1 MVNRLFGICYQ
12 LMQRDKIPAKELA
25 ERYEVSV
32 RTIYRDV
39 EILSMAGVPIY
50 ASKGRSGGISLLDHS
65 LIDKMFITP
74 EEKKQILA
82 ALESMQEVEPSESSQ
97 LLRKLGDFFQ
107 TPAAAWVSV
116 DFSDWSGRRQ
126 ELFNLLKNAILESRV
141 ISFDYYTSDGRV
153 ERRVVEPVQLW
164 FKSRAWYLRAWCRG
178 RKAMRTFKILRIKR
192 PECLDEYFLPRNIPV
207 AEESDTAQNAAPENA
222 ATDIRL
228 EIDASQT
235 YRIYDFFEEEEIS
248 VMNNGNFLV
257 NTSYV
262 ADDWVYSLII
272 SLCPHVRI
280 IEPLWLKEKIADM
293 LQKSLENI

>member
-39 EILSMAGVPIY
+39 EMLSMAGVPIY

-82 ALESMQEVEPSESSQ
+82 ALESLQEVEPPENSK

-107 TPAAAWVSV
+107 TPAAGWVSV

-126 ELFNLLKNAILESRV
+126 ELFTLLKNAILQSRV
-141 ISFDYYTSDGRV
+141 IAFDYYTSDGRM

-164 FKSRAWYLRAWCRG
+164 FKNRAWYLRAWCRS
-178 RKAMRTFKILRIKR
+178 RQAMRTFKILRIKR
-192 PECLDEYFLPRNIPV
+192 PECLEEYFPPRSIPV
-207 AEESDTAQNAAPENA
+207 TEEADAAPNAAPENPV
-222 ATDIRL
+222 THIRL
-228 EIDASQT
+228 EVDAAQT
-235 YRIYDFFEEEEIS
+235 YRIYDFFEEEEIT
-248 VMNNGNFLV
+248 VMDNGNFLV
-257 NTSYV
+257 DVSYV
-262 ADDWVYSLII
+262 VDEWVYSLII

-280 IEPLWLKEKIADM
+280 IEPLWLKEKIAEM
-293 LQKSLENI
+293 LQKALENI

>member
-82 ALESMQEVEPSESSQ
+82 ALESLQEVEPSESSQ

-116 DFSDWSGRRQ
+116 DFSDWSGKRQ
-126 ELFNLLKNAILESRV
+126 ELFNLLKNAILQSRV

-153 ERRVVEPVQLW
+153 
-164 FKSRAWYLRAWCRG
+164 
-178 RKAMRTFKILRIKR
+178 
-192 PECLDEYFLPRNIPV
+192 
-207 AEESDTAQNAAPENA
+207 
-222 ATDIRL
+222 
-228 EIDASQT
+228 
-235 YRIYDFFEEEEIS
+235 
-248 VMNNGNFLV
+248 
-257 NTSYV
+257 
-262 ADDWVYSLII
+262 
-272 SLCPHVRI
+272 
-280 IEPLWLKEKIADM
+280 
-293 LQKSLENI
+293 